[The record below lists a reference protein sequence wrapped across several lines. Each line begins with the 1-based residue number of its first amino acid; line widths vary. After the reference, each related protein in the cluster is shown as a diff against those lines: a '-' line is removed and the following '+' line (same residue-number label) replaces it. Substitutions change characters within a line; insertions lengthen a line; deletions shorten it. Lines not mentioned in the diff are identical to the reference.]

1 MAIIKYLTI
10 NLSKTN
16 YLIFNN
22 NKAKLSIILNNIV
35 IIQKNS
41 ITLLENYILIWLHLN
56 FIMDYQF

>member
-1 MAIIKYLTI
+1 MNKTLKNLDIWLSLNKLTI

-35 IIQKNS
+35 IIKKTQ
-41 ITLLENYILIWLHLN
+41 
-56 FIMDYQF
+56 